1 MRSGIFLPWL
11 RSCFRLRRMDGIPE
25 TMPFMQFRKEFPE
38 AEFNL
43 AHKKHEISVP
53 GNFLHD
59 APWCSDSILTYQFEV
74 KEGVVTR
81 GGRRMSIVCLWVPK
95 GPFYYFGSSAE
106 FVLRT
111 VGGLKCVGGLM
122 LAPRHRQAA

>member
-1 MRSGIFLPWL
+1 
-11 RSCFRLRRMDGIPE
+11 MDGIPE

-74 KEGVVTR
+74 KEGVVTH
-81 GGRRMSIVCLWVPK
+81 GGRRMSIVCLCVPK
-95 GPFYYFGSSAE
+95 GPFYYFFRAWQSPEDFDCRKEWESIWA
-106 FVLRT
+106 V
-111 VGGLKCVGGLM
+111 
-122 LAPRHRQAA
+122 P